1 MPAGSGGLSLKSLLA
16 PGEIVRRQMLYVKAI
31 HHSLVAFRQPGTQY
45 GLGGPPAVKQA
56 ISPSPSEVRPT
67 KMVTRFDG

>member
-1 MPAGSGGLSLKSLLA
+1 M
-16 PGEIVRRQMLYVKAI
+16 KAI